1 MGQQSQSSEVSNAGD
16 LFVVDKRP
24 VILYDGVC
32 GMCNAAV
39 NLMLDVDTAGNFRLA
54 ALQSPAGRRLLQ
66 RCGRRP
72 EDISSIV
79 LVSETGHWIR
89 SDAVLRIA
97 QKLPSAFPLL
107 AIFGLPVPPFLRDW
121 VYAKWQ
127 ITDTGS
133 WAREMCAAYLMLAL
147 RIASSSS
154 EVKTEVRSRQRPAPP
169 MYLVTALWH
178 QTHVWVGRWAC
189 APLSRVQALSRLPG
203 CGWWA
208 ICKG

>member
-1 MGQQSQSSEVSNAGD
+1 MFKHATTSSTACATMGQQSQSSEVSNAGD

-121 VYAKWQ
+121 VYDQVANN
-127 ITDTGS
+127 
-133 WAREMCAAYLMLAL
+133 RY
-147 RIASSSS
+147 RIMGTRD
-154 EVKTEVRSRQRPAPP
+154 VCR
-169 MYLVTALWH
+169 
-178 QTHVWVGRWAC
+178 
-189 APLSRVQALSRLPG
+189 LSDAGFEDRFVVE
-203 CGWWA
+203 
-208 ICKG
+208 